1 FVLMLSNILADIRA
15 FVFVMLL
22 VIIMFGHALF
32 MVLGTRDEGVVAD
45 ITSAEGGPA
54 TISDWESSAPL
65 EDLADG
71 LYGGWETKFD
81 TIAATGVTLYSM
93 LLGDYDPDQFPT
105 TYAYAISVVFMF
117 IIVIVMLNV
126 LIAIVSDSYDN
137 AMVKSTELFWL
148 ARLELVAEVSTTFK
162 GVSYKKV
169 DEWAQNRAKD
179 EGRAMGVEI
188 FLCQVGK
195 EGPMVWPIRI
205 LCCPIRVAYTPFL
218 LFYKFVIVDSLLQ
231 PFTKKLAEVSTSEVT
246 LELSNPNSSD
256 DGDWSGRV
264 LDIVRR
270 INQHSTGVEAKL
282 NARLD
287 RQNAR
292 LEQQSEMIAKMLAI
306 MEAKETGGKK

>member
-1 FVLMLSNILADIRA
+1 
-15 FVFVMLL
+15 
-22 VIIMFGHALF
+22 
-32 MVLGTRDEGVVAD
+32 
-45 ITSAEGGPA
+45 
-54 TISDWESSAPL
+54 
-65 EDLADG
+65 
-71 LYGGWETKFD
+71 
-81 TIAATGVTLYSM
+81 
-93 LLGDYDPDQFPT
+93 
-105 TYAYAISVVFMF
+105 
-117 IIVIVMLNV
+117 MLNV

-162 GVSYKKV
+162 NTIGRIDYKKV
-169 DEWAQNRAKD
+169 DEWAQNRGKV
-179 EGRAMGVEI
+179 EGRADGMSR
-188 FLCQVGK
+188 FLNQYNK
-195 EGPMVWPIRI
+195 KGPMVWPIRI
-205 LCCPIRVAYTPFL
+205 LCCPISLVTVPLL

-246 LELSNPNSSD
+246 LKLSNPNSSD